1 VVREEKQSLTVKLL
15 ESLVTVVILL
25 VIVQTFLDD
34 FSIITGWTQNAR
46 KILMFT
52 GFMFDLF
59 FTIEFLTR
67 LYNGLTRRRAFYYL
81 VHERGWIDFLASVP
95 LLIFS
100 SSPPLLSYLLGG
112 AAVAGLGG
120 ILNILKLIKA
130 IRVARILRLLR
141 ILKIFRKI
149 KYTNSRM
156 NQRHLAKVITISVTV
171 IVFAFFGYSVLS
183 ELVGSIGPT
192 SISEKREEKVI
203 SLLDR
208 GGVSSET
215 SKRQI
220 ELFEDEV
227 LLVKRAGKAVF
238 TRYNQEYFSQ
248 NFTIGDYSYVKNGE
262 WEIFM
267 DRRMDNQVQEK
278 NQSWQALFFFVMV
291 ILLFIFYLVVY
302 SPHFAITVTDPIHVM
317 KRGLDEKDYNLA
329 VKIPE
334 TYQDDDIF
342 ELSKLYNEVYLPL
355 KDRNQ
360 DTEER
365 TDLQIDDIAD
375 IFK

>member
-1 VVREEKQSLTVKLL
+1 MVREEKQSLTVKLL

-267 DRRMDNQVQEK
+267 DRRMDNRVQEK

>member
-1 VVREEKQSLTVKLL
+1 MVREEKQSLTVKLL

-34 FSIITGWTQNAR
+34 FSIITGWTQEAR

-100 SSPPLLSYLLGG
+100 SAPPLLFYLFGG
-112 AAVAGLGG
+112 AAVVGLGG

-171 IVFAFFGYSVLS
+171 IVFAFFGYSVLT
-183 ELVGSIGPT
+183 ELVGSIGPS

-203 SLLDR
+203 SLLER
-208 GGVSSET
+208 GGVSSEIST
-215 SKRQI
+215 RQI

-227 LLVKRAGKAVF
+227 LLVKRGGEAVF
-238 TRYNQEYFSQ
+238 TRYNQDYFSQ

-317 KRGLDEKDYNLA
+317 KRGLDEKDYNFA

-342 ELSKLYNEVYLPL
+342 ELSNLYNEVYLPL

-360 DTEER
+360 DTEEQ

-375 IFK
+375 IFE